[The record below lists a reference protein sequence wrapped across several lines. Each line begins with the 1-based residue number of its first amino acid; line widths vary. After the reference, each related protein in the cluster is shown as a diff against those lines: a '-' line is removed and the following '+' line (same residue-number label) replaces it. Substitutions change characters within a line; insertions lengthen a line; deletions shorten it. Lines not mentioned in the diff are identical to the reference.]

1 MLFDEEKIRKRKEK
15 NNELS
20 NQLINQKEELMFLKK
35 MRKKNTIGAYYDNR
49 FMKNVE
55 NQNSASSS
63 PEMRALLDE
72 LKKLNLTEDELTKVL
87 KDLNEGPQVSP
98 PGSPPSSVSSFVK
111 PPQRMCGTASTL
123 YLF

>member
-55 NQNSASSS
+55 NQKNA
-63 PEMRALLDE
+63 
-72 LKKLNLTEDELTKVL
+72 
-87 KDLNEGPQVSP
+87 
-98 PGSPPSSVSSFVK
+98 
-111 PPQRMCGTASTL
+111 CH
-123 YLF
+123 